1 MRTLMPL
8 AEPSTEPIFALKLQP
23 AALAHS
29 PVPGAPHLSQ
39 TSGELLRTVLV
50 VDEYGDDRLIEVPV
64 ERPLSISVDGQIV
77 ATLWTL
83 GASPEWLVLGYLATR
98 QFITDVTAID
108 SISIHWKEGV
118 AQVKTRGGFTPAHR
132 HAVPPWLDFAGQIGT
147 GPSGA
152 LLIGDSLK
160 LPPLPTKR
168 VSRTLVLSILQS
180 PLQND
185 AIYRAAGSV
194 HGCALFRDSEL
205 WVSVEDVSRRNAL
218 DTLCGWMALHGVSG
232 TDMILFTT
240 GRLTAE
246 VIMKAALSGI
256 ATIISRKGITAL
268 CYDLAE
274 RLGMTLFGHAAKG
287 RYICYAG
294 SERFDAHC

>member
-1 MRTLMPL
+1 MPL
-8 AEPSTEPIFALKLQP
+8 AETDTGLVSALL
-23 AALAHS
+23 LR
-29 PVPGAPHLSQ
+29 PVARACYPLPDGPRLSQ
-39 TSGELLRTVLV
+39 AAGELLRKVQI
-50 VDEYGDDRLIEVPV
+50 VDEYGDHRLVAVPV
-64 ERPLSISVDGQIV
+64 ERPLSIRLDGQIV

-83 GASPEWLVLGYLATR
+83 GASAEWLVMGYLWTR
-98 QFITDVTAID
+98 QFVTDVTAIE
-108 SISIHWKEGV
+108 SISISWADGIAE
-118 AQVKTRGGFTPAHR
+118 VKTRSGFTPAHR
-132 HAVPPWLDFAGQIGT
+132 RTVLGSDAG
-147 GPSGA
+147 GA
-152 LLIGDSLK
+152 LLLGDGLR

-168 VSRTLVLSILQS
+168 VSRSMLLSVLQY

-194 HGCALFRDSEL
+194 HGCALFRDCEP

-218 DTLCGWMALHGVSG
+218 DTLCGWMALHGIPG
-232 TDMILFTT
+232 TDMILYTT

-256 ATIISRKGITAL
+256 STIISRKGMTAL

-294 SERFDAHC
+294 AERFDAHC